1 MSQELVSDPGYDLD
15 YLELFA
21 DSSEFDE
28 EFLIHEVCEVWT
40 VEEMFENI
48 MEMPSGIDEFEPVP
62 SSSGLSSDKTYND
75 KYESISE
82 DYYDTDDRLYD
93 ELHERAV
100 HRNCRDFILDPSDD
114 EIL

>member
-1 MSQELVSDPGYDLD
+1 MD

-28 EFLIHEVCEVWT
+28 EFLIHEVCEDIWT
-40 VEEMFENI
+40 VEEIFENI
-48 MEMPSGIDEFEPVP
+48 IEMPSGIDEFEPVP
-62 SSSGLSSDKTYND
+62 SSSGLSSDKTYNE
-75 KYESISE
+75 KYGSISE
-82 DYYDTDDRLYD
+82 DDYDRLH

-114 EIL
+114 EILWWR